1 MKSAKREQ
9 HAEKTEMFA
18 GKSAFFRLL
27 LWYNT
32 V

>member
-1 MKSAKREQ
+1 MKSAKRGGG
-9 HAEKTEMFA
+9 AEKTEIIA
-18 GKSAFFRLL
+18 GKSGFFRLL